1 MVAYIFQ
8 SAQVVQTTRS
18 KESHAL
24 RSKECIDA
32 FKVRLLYKN
41 LWVVR
46 KYVKTSFYCISIAY
60 FIDIHIYIYI
70 HSLKLFLNISA
81 CGSFFP
87 SSNSHFFTHDAPPF
101 FGHSFAITTWNFPG
115 ARQWTVDISGQPL
128 PVIWP
133 MLICLCVMDDSTF
146 QPHISMER
154 PDNFLAGSQLGGG
167 FKYCLCSSLF
177 GEMIPF

>member
-1 MVAYIFQ
+1 MHRCLQGPITLQESLGSTEVCKNKFFLHQYSIFHRY
-8 SAQVVQTTRS
+8 T
-18 KESHAL
+18 
-24 RSKECIDA
+24 
-32 FKVRLLYKN
+32 Y
-41 LWVVR
+41 
-46 KYVKTSFYCISIAY
+46 
-60 FIDIHIYIYI
+60 IYIYI